1 MHIPQDETPV
11 VKIFI
16 GYPKSGK
23 VEEHVCKD
31 ALERKAVKNIALNTP
46 GAAAATLSNMDSLK
60 ENIFAETTKRVLK
73 EVVNFSKKPNC
84 VLKTNSANSLSN
96 LSNAELYR
104 QLCEECPHL
113 ICFLAAVCKSGKKYS
128 QRTKCV

>member
-1 MHIPQDETPV
+1 M
-11 VKIFI
+11 
-16 GYPKSGK
+16 
-23 VEEHVCKD
+23 CKD
-31 ALERKAVKNIALNTP
+31 ALEKKAVKNVALNNP
-46 GAAAATLSNMDSLK
+46 GTAAAALCNMDSLR

-84 VLKTNSANSLSN
+84 VLKTNCTNSVYN

-113 ICFLAAVCKSGKKYS
+113 ICFLAAVCKSGKLKS
-128 QRTKCV
+128 QP